1 MPLLDHFH
9 PPLVT
14 ARHWESFHGR
24 WAAALFDLL
33 NDHLLPEGYFAEME
47 VRLGTRI
54 EVDVAT
60 LTNLPSTSA
69 TGPAGWVPPPPRAVV
84 PLTFPESVEVL
95 VHAGEGGPTLV
106 AAIELVSPSNK
117 DRPDTR
123 EAFVIKCA
131 AYLQAGCGLI
141 LVDVVSS
148 STACLHNDLADLLGV
163 PQMQLPAAPRL
174 YVAAYHPRRQDEQE
188 QMAVWTE
195 SLTIGA
201 TLPTMPLFVRG
212 FGPLPIDLEATYHE
226 ACVRARLVPREPAPQ
241 TNQAH

>member
-9 PPLVT
+9 PPLLT

-60 LTNLPSTSA
+60 IAGQQAAANPDTTWTP
-69 TGPAGWVPPPPRAVV
+69 PAGEMTVPIA
-84 PLTFPESVEVL
+84 FPESVEVL
-95 VHAGEGGPTLV
+95 VRASASGPTLV

-117 DRPDTR
+117 DRPETR
-123 EAFVIKCA
+123 QAFVIKCA
-131 AYLQAGCGLI
+131 AYLQMGCGLI

-148 STACLHNDLADLLGV
+148 YTACLHNELAELLNL
-163 PQMQLPAAPRL
+163 PQMRFDPVPRL
-174 YVAAYHPRRQDEQE
+174 YLTAFHPQRRDDRDEME
-188 QMAVWTE
+188 VWMRTLALGE
-195 SLTIGA
+195 LLP
-201 TLPTMPLFVRG
+201 TLPLWVRG
-212 FGPLPIDLEATYHE
+212 YGPLPINLEATYHE
-226 ACVRARLVPREPAPQ
+226 ACVRSRLVPRPAQ
-241 TNQAH
+241 SAS